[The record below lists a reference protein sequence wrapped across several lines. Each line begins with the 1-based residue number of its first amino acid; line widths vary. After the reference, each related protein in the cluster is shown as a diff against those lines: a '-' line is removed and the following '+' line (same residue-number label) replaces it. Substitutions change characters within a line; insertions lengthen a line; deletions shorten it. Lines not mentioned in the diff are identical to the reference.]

1 MNVKKMVYAMEK
13 EIVQK
18 LLSILITN
26 VIGLVP
32 ILAKIVKQVT
42 KLIKNNFLTLK
53 LLTTEFSY
61 NIWSL
66 Q

>member
-42 KLIKNNFLTLK
+42 KLIKYNFLTLK

>member
-26 VIGLVP
+26 VIAIVP

-42 KLIKNNFLTLK
+42 KLIKYNFLILK